1 MKQFTA
7 FCFTRL
13 SRSSA
18 ALAAGLLLAATIRY
32 HLLENDALQCQA
44 DAAGGWC
51 RLRAV
56 LGWTLYHQL
65 IGLTGLALAIAAWL
79 PALRRLALPGLLVAG
94 CGLALYN
101 TTYAAFATII
111 ALLAAQQPARP
122 N

>member
-1 MKQFTA
+1 MKPFTA
-7 FCFTRL
+7 FWSTRL
-13 SRSSA
+13 SRSSV
-18 ALAAGLLLAATIRY
+18 ALATGLLLSVSIRY
-32 HLLENDALQCQA
+32 QVLENDALQCQV
-44 DAAGGWC
+44 DAAAGWC
-51 RLRAV
+51 GLRAT
-56 LGWTLYHQL
+56 LGWMLYHQL
-65 IGLTGLALAIAAWL
+65 IGLFGIALAIAAWL